1 MHRPFPEEAN
11 RRIAAI
17 AADLHFAPT
26 ERARHN
32 LLSEG
37 TPEEDVYVTGNTVVD
52 ALASMP
58 RRGHFDDPA
67 LEAVNWTGRRV
78 VLVTVHRRESL
89 GDHLHDLCRAFMRL
103 VHERPEV
110 HLVFP
115 VHLNPRVREVVFA
128 ELRDHDRIT
137 LLDPLS
143 YPDLLEVM
151 RRSHF
156 VMSDSGGI
164 QEETPSLRKPILIL
178 RTVTERP
185 EVVDSGF
192 GRLVGTDP
200 NVVVGAANQLLRDD
214 ALYRRMVSGNNPF
227 GDGTAATRIVRI
239 IVERFGLVLPERLYG
254 SGAA

>member
-1 MHRPFPEEAN
+1 
-11 RRIAAI
+11 
-17 AADLHFAPT
+17 
-26 ERARHN
+26 
-32 LLSEG
+32 
-37 TPEEDVYVTGNTVVD
+37 
-52 ALASMP
+52 
-58 RRGHFDDPA
+58 
-67 LEAVNWTGRRV
+67 
-78 VLVTVHRRESL
+78 
-89 GDHLHDLCRAFMRL
+89 MRL